1 MSCRQEASV
10 LVADALASQ
19 LCAAQDA
26 LRGRERS
33 LDFWGL
39 CSQRGGMLLPVGGD
53 GSRTVTPG
61 GATPCLDV

>member
-26 LRGRERS
+26 LRGRERR
-33 LDFWGL
+33 LVW
-39 CSQRGGMLLPVGGD
+39 PVAQTTFTRVIASGN
-53 GSRTVTPG
+53 SAANARW
-61 GATPCLDV
+61 